1 MLPLDVTRL
10 DVEEEVVGGCRKEL
24 ELWNREVEE
33 VEGMIWAE
41 EEGGEL
47 NGAKDG
53 EEVED
58 GKWLEDF
65 FNEAAEELRSRFE
78 AFTVLIIDSSRDLML
93 S

>member
-1 MLPLDVTRL
+1 MLPLEVTRL
-10 DVEEEVVGGCRKEL
+10 DVDEEVVGGCRKEL

-33 VEGMIWAE
+33 VKGMIWE
-41 EEGGEL
+41 EEEVEL
-47 NGAKDG
+47 NGAKEG

-58 GKWLEDF
+58 GKGLEDF
-65 FNEAAEELRSRFE
+65 FKEAADELRSRFE

>member
-10 DVEEEVVGGCRKEL
+10 DVEEEVVGGCRKEF

-41 EEGGEL
+41 EEVEL

-58 GKWLEDF
+58 GKWVEDF

>member
-1 MLPLDVTRL
+1 MLPLEVTRL
-10 DVEEEVVGGCRKEL
+10 DVDEEVVGGCRKEL

-33 VEGMIWAE
+33 VEGMIWE
-41 EEGGEL
+41 EEEVEL
-47 NGAKDG
+47 NGAKEG

-58 GKWLEDF
+58 GKGLEYF
-65 FNEAAEELRSRFE
+65 FKEAADELRSRFE

>member
-33 VEGMIWAE
+33 VEGIIWAE
-41 EEGGEL
+41 EEVEL

-65 FNEAAEELRSRFE
+65 FSEAAEELRSRFE

>member
-1 MLPLDVTRL
+1 MEATRL

-33 VEGMIWAE
+33 VEGMIWE
-41 EEGGEL
+41 EEEEL
-47 NGAKDG
+47 KGAKEG
-53 EEVED
+53 EEVEE
-58 GKWLEDF
+58 GKGLEDF
-65 FNEAAEELRSRFE
+65 FKEAAEELRSRLE

>member
-1 MLPLDVTRL
+1 MLPLEVTRL
-10 DVEEEVVGGCRKEL
+10 DVDEEVVGGCRKEL

-33 VEGMIWAE
+33 LEGMIWE
-41 EEGGEL
+41 EEEVEL
-47 NGAKDG
+47 NGAKEG

-58 GKWLEDF
+58 GKGLEDF
-65 FNEAAEELRSRFE
+65 FKEAADELRSRFE

>member
-1 MLPLDVTRL
+1 MPLEVTRL
-10 DVEEEVVGGCRKEL
+10 DVEDEVVFGCKKDVEL
-24 ELWNREVEE
+24 LNREVEE

-41 EEGGEL
+41 EEVEL

-58 GKWLEDF
+58 GKGLEAF
-65 FNEAAEELRSRFE
+65 FKEAVEALRSRFE
-78 AFTVLIIDSSRDLML
+78 AFTVLIIDSSRDLIL

>member
-1 MLPLDVTRL
+1 MLPLEVTRL
-10 DVEEEVVGGCRKEL
+10 DVEDEVVFGCKKDVEL
-24 ELWNREVEE
+24 LNREVEE

-41 EEGGEL
+41 VEL

-58 GKWLEDF
+58 GKGLGDF
-65 FNEAAEELRSRFE
+65 FKEAVEALRSRFE
-78 AFTVLIIDSSRDLML
+78 AFTVLIIDSSRDLIL

>member
-1 MLPLDVTRL
+1 MLPLEATRL

-33 VEGMIWAE
+33 VEGMIWE
-41 EEGGEL
+41 EEEEL
-47 NGAKDG
+47 KGAKEG
-53 EEVED
+53 EEVEE
-58 GKWLEDF
+58 GKGLEDF
-65 FNEAAEELRSRFE
+65 FKEAAEELRSRLE

>member
-1 MLPLDVTRL
+1 MLPLEVTRL
-10 DVEEEVVGGCRKEL
+10 DVEDEVVFGCKKDVEL
-24 ELWNREVEE
+24 LNREVEE

-41 EEGGEL
+41 EEVEL

-58 GKWLEDF
+58 GKGLGDF
-65 FNEAAEELRSRFE
+65 FKEAAEELSRRFE
-78 AFTVLIIDSSRDLML
+78 AFTVLIMDSSRDLML